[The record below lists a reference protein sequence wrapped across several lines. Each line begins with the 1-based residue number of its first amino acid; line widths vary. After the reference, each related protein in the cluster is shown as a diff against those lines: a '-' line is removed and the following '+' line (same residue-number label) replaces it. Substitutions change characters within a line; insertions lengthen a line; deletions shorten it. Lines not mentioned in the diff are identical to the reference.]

1 MPGNFIAG
9 ILFQFLRY
17 IFQWAVADTELGV
30 TASAYQVM
38 PMTPVGW
45 AVAGNAVMKQAAFQN
60 PSVGEPLQIPVDG
73 GQRQALSLIHIFS
86 MKITVSIFWI
96 PPATRISQRIPIV
109 P

>member
-1 MPGNFIAG
+1 MGANPINSEIVPGNFIAG

-73 GQRQALSLIHIFS
+73 GQRQARVLFADLAAYLF
-86 MKITVSIFWI
+86 
-96 PPATRISQRIPIV
+96 RR
-109 P
+109 